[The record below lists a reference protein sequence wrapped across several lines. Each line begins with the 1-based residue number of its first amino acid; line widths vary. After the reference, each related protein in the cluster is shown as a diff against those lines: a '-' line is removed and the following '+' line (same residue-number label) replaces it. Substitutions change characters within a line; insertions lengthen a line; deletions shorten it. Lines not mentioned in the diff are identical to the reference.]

1 MEAAQI
7 RRSFPV
13 FTQDPSLVYLDN
25 AATSQKPQSV
35 IDRLVQY
42 YTFENANIH
51 RGNYLLSNRASKLY
65 EDSKQT
71 VCNWLDAEDKE
82 EIVYTKGSTEAINL
96 VAAVLR
102 EQIKPGDNIVTTE
115 LEHSSNYF
123 PWKELCEKTGADFRV
138 AKAKKDG
145 SLDPA
150 AVLELMDEYT
160 KLLAITGMS
169 NAIGFQPDLKQ
180 LIPAAHEKGTLV
192 LVDGTQLVVHK
203 KVSVRKLDCD
213 FLSFSSHKLYGPM
226 GLGVLYGKKK
236 ILESLPPFLFGGDMV
251 MRGDG
256 DRLVYRK
263 DSQKFEAG
271 TQNLAAAMG
280 LKAVMDFLNEN
291 QFEEL
296 IEKERLLA
304 ASLREKLAALEG
316 IQILN
321 KGQDSPIT
329 LFRSEH
335 FGAYD
340 IGVFLG
346 LKNIAVRCG
355 SHCAYPLMKRME
367 LQSACRISMGI
378 YNTEEDVKR
387 LITALKGLG

>member
-7 RRSFPV
+7 RQAFPV

-25 AATSQKPQSV
+25 AATSQKPKPV

-51 RGNYLLSNRASKLY
+51 RGNYPLSNRASKLY

-71 VCNWLDAEDKE
+71 VCNWLDAKEKE
-82 EIVYTKGSTEAINL
+82 EIVYTKGSTESINL
-96 VAAVLR
+96 VAAVLK
-102 EQIKPGDNIVTTE
+102 EQVKPSDNIVTTE

-138 AKAKKDG
+138 AKAEKDG
-145 SLDPA
+145 SLDPES
-150 AVLELMDEYT
+150 VLELMDEHT

-169 NAIGFQPDLKQ
+169 NATGFQPDLKQ
-180 LIPAAHEKGTLV
+180 LISAAHEKRALV

-203 KVSVRKLDCD
+203 KISVRELDCD

-226 GLGVLYGKKK
+226 GLGVLYGKKR
-236 ILESLPPFLFGGDMV
+236 ILESFPPFLFGGDMV
-251 MRGDG
+251 MRGDT
-256 DRLVYRK
+256 DQLVYRK

-271 TQNLAAAMG
+271 TQNLAAALG
-280 LKAVMDFLNEN
+280 LKAAMDFLNEN

-296 IEKERLLA
+296 MEKECSLA
-304 ASLREKLAALEG
+304 ASLREKLTALNN

-321 KGQDSPIT
+321 KGRDSPII
-329 LFRSEH
+329 LFRPVR

-367 LQSACRISMGI
+367 LQSACRISIGI

-387 LITALKGLG
+387 LIIALKGMG

>member
-7 RRSFPV
+7 RKSFPV

-51 RGNYLLSNRASKLY
+51 RGNYPLSNRASKLY

-150 AVLELMDEYT
+150 AVLELMDEHT

-180 LIPAAHEKGTLV
+180 LIPAAHEKGALV

-256 DRLVYRK
+256 DRLVYR
-263 DSQKFEAG
+263 
-271 TQNLAAAMG
+271 
-280 LKAVMDFLNEN
+280 
-291 QFEEL
+291 
-296 IEKERLLA
+296 
-304 ASLREKLAALEG
+304 
-316 IQILN
+316 
-321 KGQDSPIT
+321 
-329 LFRSEH
+329 
-335 FGAYD
+335 
-340 IGVFLG
+340 
-346 LKNIAVRCG
+346 
-355 SHCAYPLMKRME
+355 
-367 LQSACRISMGI
+367 
-378 YNTEEDVKR
+378 
-387 LITALKGLG
+387 

>member
-150 AVLELMDEYT
+150 AVLELMDEHT

-180 LIPAAHEKGTLV
+180 LIPAAHEKGALV

>member
-25 AATSQKPQSV
+25 AATSQKPQPV

-51 RGNYLLSNRASKLY
+51 RGNYPLSNRASKLY

-102 EQIKPGDNIVTTE
+102 EQVKPGDNIVITE

-150 AVLELMDEYT
+150 AVLELMDEHT

-169 NAIGFQPDLKQ
+169 NATGFQPDLKQ
-180 LIPAAHEKGTLV
+180 LIPVAHEKGALV

-226 GLGVLYGKKK
+226 GLGVLYGKRK

-280 LKAVMDFLNEN
+280 LKAAMDFLNEN

-296 IEKERLLA
+296 IEKERSLA

-321 KGQDSPIT
+321 KGRDSPIT
-329 LFRSEH
+329 LFRSER

>member
-7 RRSFPV
+7 RKAFPV

-51 RGNYLLSNRASKLY
+51 RGNYPLSNRASKLY

-102 EQIKPGDNIVTTE
+102 EQVKPGDNIVTTE

-123 PWKELCEKTGADFRV
+123 PWKEFCEKTGADFRV
-138 AKAKKDG
+138 AKAEKDG
-145 SLDPA
+145 SLDPE
-150 AVLELMDEYT
+150 AVLELLDEHT

-169 NAIGFQPDLKQ
+169 NATGFLPDLKQ
-180 LIPAAHEKGTLV
+180 LIPAAHEKKALV

-203 KVSVRKLDCD
+203 KVSVRELDCD
-213 FLSFSSHKLYGPM
+213 LLSFSSHKLYGPM
-226 GLGVLYGKKK
+226 GLGVLYGKKRV
-236 ILESLPPFLFGGDMV
+236 LESFPPFLFGGDMV

-256 DRLVYRK
+256 DQLVYRR

-271 TQNLAAAMG
+271 TQNLAAALG
-280 LKAVMDFLNEN
+280 LKAAMDFLNEN
-291 QFEEL
+291 QFGEL
-296 IEKERLLA
+296 IEKERSLT
-304 ASLREKLAALEG
+304 ASLREKLAALNG

-321 KGQDSPIT
+321 KGRDSPIT
-329 LFRSEH
+329 LFRSER

-340 IGVFLG
+340 MGVFLG

-378 YNTEEDVKR
+378 YNTEEDVER
-387 LITALKGLG
+387 LITALKGMG

>member
-25 AATSQKPQSV
+25 AATSQKPQPV

-51 RGNYLLSNRASKLY
+51 RGNYPLSNHASKLY

-96 VAAVLR
+96 VATVLR
-102 EQIKPGDNIVTTE
+102 EQVKLGDNIVTTE

-150 AVLELMDEYT
+150 AVLELVDEHT

-169 NAIGFQPDLKQ
+169 NATGFQPDLKQ
-180 LIPAAHEKGTLV
+180 LIPAAHEKGALV

-280 LKAVMDFLNEN
+280 LKAAMDFLNEN

-296 IEKERLLA
+296 IEKERSLA

-321 KGQDSPIT
+321 KGRDSPIT
-329 LFRSEH
+329 LFRSER

>member
-7 RRSFPV
+7 RGSFPV

-25 AATSQKPQSV
+25 AATSQKPQPV

-51 RGNYLLSNRASKLY
+51 RGNYPLSNHASKLY

-102 EQIKPGDNIVTTE
+102 EQVKPGDNIVTTE

-150 AVLELMDEYT
+150 AVLELVDEHT

-169 NAIGFQPDLKQ
+169 NATGFQPDLKQ
-180 LIPAAHEKGTLV
+180 LIPAAHEKGALV

-280 LKAVMDFLNEN
+280 LKAAMDFLNEN

-296 IEKERLLA
+296 IEKERSLA

-321 KGQDSPIT
+321 KGRDSPIT
-329 LFRSEH
+329 LFRSER

>member
-25 AATSQKPQSV
+25 AATSQKPQPV

-51 RGNYLLSNRASKLY
+51 RGNYPLSNRASKLY

-192 LVDGTQLVVHK
+192 LVDGTQLIVHK

-271 TQNLAAAMG
+271 TQNLAAVMG

-321 KGQDSPIT
+321 KGRDSPIT

>member
-7 RRSFPV
+7 RGSFPV

-25 AATSQKPQSV
+25 AATSQKPQPV

-51 RGNYLLSNRASKLY
+51 RGNYPLSNHASKLY

-102 EQIKPGDNIVTTE
+102 EQVKPGDNIVTTE

-150 AVLELMDEYT
+150 AVLELVDEHT

-169 NAIGFQPDLKQ
+169 NATGFQPDLKQ
-180 LIPAAHEKGTLV
+180 LIPAAHEKGALV

-236 ILESLPPFLFGGDMV
+236 ILESFPPFLFGGDMV

-280 LKAVMDFLNEN
+280 LKAAMDFLNEN

-296 IEKERLLA
+296 IEKERSLA

-321 KGQDSPIT
+321 KGRDSPIT
-329 LFRSEH
+329 LFRSER

>member
-42 YTFENANIH
+42 YNFENANIH
-51 RGNYLLSNRASKLY
+51 RGNYPLSNRASKLY

-150 AVLELMDEYT
+150 AVLELMDEHT

-180 LIPAAHEKGTLV
+180 LIPAAHEKGALV

-321 KGQDSPIT
+321 KGRASPIT